1 MKTLAK
7 LLFFIFIILTSHSEL
22 LAQTL
27 SETSQIKETDS
38 SEISKAFPKENQA
51 NLWHICPNPFQEKL
65 KVIFSEEPGDTKE
78 FAVKIYDLFS
88 GKCVFEGKFRN
99 KLEVE
104 TSDWP
109 EGLFAVYISD
119 DQIGKS
125 LKAFHKCQ

>member
-1 MKTLAK
+1 MKTIAK
-7 LLFFIFIILTSHSEL
+7 LLFFIFLILTSTPEL

-27 SETSQIKETDS
+27 REPDQIKGIDS
-38 SEISKAFPKENQA
+38 VEIGKASVKPERA
-51 NLWHICPNPFQEKL
+51 HLWHVCPNPFQEKL
-65 KVIFSEEPGDTKE
+65 TVIFSEEPCDAKE

-99 KLEVE
+99 KLEIE
-104 TSDWP
+104 TSDWQ

-125 LKAFHKCQ
+125 LKAFHKSQ

>member
-7 LLFFIFIILTSHSEL
+7 LLFFIFIILTSSSKL
-22 LAQTL
+22 LAQTISEPDKIKDVDSSAI
-27 SETSQIKETDS
+27 SETSPKKSQIH
-38 SEISKAFPKENQA
+38 
-51 NLWHICPNPFQEKL
+51 LWHICPNPFQEKL